1 MAALAEPSLGFA
13 APPGIRRPSSQ
24 GERHRHRHGD
34 PRRQLIV
41 LSRAN
46 RQTRAR
52 IAVTALTLAVVV
64 SGCAGTGSA
73 KTTSGDGKDSA
84 AATDL
89 TAKLP
94 QAIQDSGTIKVAS
107 NVEYPPFEYY
117 DEDNSTII
125 GLDKDIADALSAKLG
140 VTLEFNNMGFDAII
154 PALEAKRFDMAMSA
168 MTDNEERRLKVD
180 FVDYFSSGAGFLV
193 PKGNPDGV
201 VALEDI
207 CGLSVA
213 VDKGTTN
220 VADAQAQSEKCVA
233 DGQKAPSVEIYPGTS
248 KIVLALENGRADL
261 AMIDT
266 SSAAY
271 IAEQSGD
278 KFEVPGAPYNP
289 RHYGIVLPKGSGQ
302 LAEAL
307 QAALEEM
314 LADGSY
320 LEILQKWG
328 QESGAVDEITINDG
342 EGLS

>member
-1 MAALAEPSLGFA
+1 M
-13 APPGIRRPSSQ
+13 
-24 GERHRHRHGD
+24 
-34 PRRQLIV
+34 

-46 RQTRAR
+46 RQIQAR

-73 KTTSGDGKDSA
+73 KTTGGGDGEGGA
-84 AATDL
+84 QAATDL

-94 QAIQDSGTIKVAS
+94 QAIQDKGTIKVAS

-117 DEDNSTII
+117 DEDNTTII
-125 GLDKDIADALSAKLG
+125 GLDKDIADELAEKLG